1 MTTNRLK
8 LAALLVGAF
17 GFATIA
23 SAQAAAKAPSKK
35 LVEGLEKLHADNQ
48 AEIQAG
54 QLAQQNGMSP
64 EVKSFGEQMV
74 TDHTKVD
81 QQLASI
87 AQNMGVNLEGTQFQ
101 KQQKDAQKTYQ
112 KLQGKSGAAFDKQY
126 ASQMVKD
133 HQSDTKAVKKLAQE
147 AQKENQPELATFLNQ
162 TEQGMQGHLS
172 HAKQLEAAEKSA
184 SKRSQSTTGSGSSQ
198 GGGTG
203 GGSNQGGSGMGGGTE
218 SDGG

>member
-23 SAQAAAKAPSKK
+23 SAQAATKAPGKK
-35 LVEGLEKLHADNQ
+35 LVDGLEKLHADNQ

-87 AQNMGVNLEGTQFQ
+87 AQNMGVNLEGKQFQ
-101 KQQKDAQKTYQ
+101 KEQKDAQKTYQ
-112 KLQGKSGAAFDKQY
+112 KLQGKSGADFDKQY

-133 HQSDTKAVKKLAQE
+133 HQTDTKAVRQLAQE
-147 AQKENQPELATFLNQ
+147 AQKEKQSELATFLNQ

-184 SKRSQSTTGSGSSQ
+184 SKRSRSTTGTGSSQ

-203 GGSNQGGSGMGGGTE
+203 GSGMGNTE

>member
-23 SAQAAAKAPSKK
+23 SAQAATKAPGKK
-35 LVEGLEKLHADNQ
+35 LVDGLEKLHADNQ

-87 AQNMGVNLEGTQFQ
+87 AQNMGVNLEGKQFQ
-101 KQQKDAQKTYQ
+101 KEQKDAQKTYQ
-112 KLQGKSGAAFDKQY
+112 KLQEKSGADFDKQY

-133 HQSDTKAVKKLAQE
+133 HQADTKAVRQLAQE
-147 AQKENQPELATFLNQ
+147 AQKEKQSELATFLNQ

-172 HAKQLEAAEKSA
+172 HAKQLEAAEKS
-184 SKRSQSTTGSGSSQ
+184 GSSQ

-203 GGSNQGGSGMGGGTE
+203 GSGMGNTE